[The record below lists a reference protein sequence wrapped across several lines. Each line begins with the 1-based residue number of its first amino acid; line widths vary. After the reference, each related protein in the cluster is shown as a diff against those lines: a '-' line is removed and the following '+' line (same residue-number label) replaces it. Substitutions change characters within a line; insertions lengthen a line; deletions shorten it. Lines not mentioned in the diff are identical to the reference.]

1 MGFYLSYRLWSTY
14 DPDLIK
20 LFHAIYLDDIEQV
33 QTCLEQ
39 NHVKCHPLCDCD
51 LCSTGDKLLMSKDD
65 LRFWTPLSL
74 ACWLGEYKNNYII
87 CSPQCMLQYPNKI
100 LNTSIENILKYHYQ
114 YGFSN
119 NTGPVSVFYRNT

>member
-1 MGFYLSYRLWSTY
+1 MVWNSFSKSVLKFCLSNRLWSTY

-74 ACWLGEYKNNYII
+74 ACWLGEYKDN
-87 CSPQCMLQYPNKI
+87 
-100 LNTSIENILKYHYQ
+100 
-114 YGFSN
+114 
-119 NTGPVSVFYRNT
+119 

>member
-1 MGFYLSYRLWSTY
+1 MKFTFFYLSYRLWSTY

-39 NHVKCHPLCDCD
+39 NHVKCHPLCHCD

-74 ACWLGEYKNNYII
+74 ACWLGEYKNNYRT
-87 CSPQCMLQYPNKI
+87 LANKDLFETKRSLFI
-100 LNTSIENILKYHYQ
+100 SIFDIQPELLMAISTTY
-114 YGFSN
+114 FC
-119 NTGPVSVFYRNT
+119 